1 MIKEIN
7 ALLLIV
13 TFVPIIGTAI
23 FVWLAFHRMGYG
35 KVGRY
40 LCMGFSLLTASLVFG
55 LVNNTVGSSPE
66 AQLIAGFLRVAGWSG
81 LMLGFIYLYVE
92 ADRSI
97 P

>member
-7 ALLLIV
+7 AILLIV
-13 TFVPIIGTAI
+13 TFIPIIGTAI
-23 FVWLAFHRMGYG
+23 FVWLAFYRMGYG

-40 LCMGFSLLTASLVFG
+40 LTWGFSLLTVSLVFG
-55 LVNNTVGSSPE
+55 LINNVAGPSDE
-66 AQLIAGFLRVAGWSG
+66 AQLIAGVLRVAGWSG

>member
-1 MIKEIN
+1 MIRELN
-7 ALLLIV
+7 AFLLIV

-40 LCMGFSLLTASLVFG
+40 LCWGFSLLVASLIFG
-55 LVNNTVGSSPE
+55 LVNNTMGPSPE
-66 AQLIAGFLRVAGWSG
+66 AQLVAGVLRVSGWSG

>member
-7 ALLLIV
+7 AALLIV
-13 TFVPIIGTAI
+13 TFIPMIGTAM

-35 KVGRY
+35 KVGKY
-40 LCMGFSLLTASLVFG
+40 LCWGFSILVSSLVFG
-55 LVNNTVGSSPE
+55 LINNTLGPSPE
-66 AQLIAGFLRVAGWSG
+66 AQFVAGVLRVIGWTG